1 MPDIGGGFEE
11 YFVAYCLI
19 LGVGLR
25 NILLPD
31 VVVVV
36 VGLWVL
42 LDVNVDKDRRGGGIQ
57 GGGKRRGCIR
67 INLILLILYNYLLSL
82 FSRLRT
88 HD

>member
-1 MPDIGGGFEE
+1 LP
-11 YFVAYCLI
+11 VV
-19 LGVGLR
+19 GVGLR

-31 VVVVV
+31 VVLW
-36 VGLWVL
+36 LWVL
-42 LDVNVDKDRRGGGIQ
+42 LPDVGLFLGVVLFYVNVDKDRRGGGMQ

-82 FSRLRT
+82 FYRLRT